1 MHLKNWS
8 LMYPDERTPRMAPLY
23 DMLSTTAYIP
33 EHTMA
38 LRLGRTK
45 SWDELT
51 FDEFSRSA
59 DAMTCSENLVLNRV
73 VETVGKFREAWLA
86 ERSPRSAGWTAATW
100 WRA

>member
-33 EHTMA
+33 DHTMA